1 MFESYQSPEELKAK
15 IRALGPV
22 GHATIKAGMRNAAA
36 NVCRRAKLN
45 CTPGE
50 SPYDGM
56 IFPTKML
63 EYTRTGKVKARQ
75 LKYSPNQINRSGA
88 PFDKGDLRKS
98 INFRVTDDM
107 AGIKG
112 TVGTVIEYALPVHDG
127 TSKMQARPFIYD
139 AVIKE
144 RDATQEYLALAVDA
158 ALMQCAEGNLWFN
171 PTQIGITPTMP
182 DGTDGGG
189 EDQDG

>member
-1 MFESYQSPEELKAK
+1 MFETYQTPEELKEK

-22 GHATIKAGMRNAAA
+22 GHATIKAGMRNGTA

-56 IFPTKML
+56 VFPTKLL
-63 EYTRTGKVKARQ
+63 EYTKTGKVKARQ
-75 LKYSPNQINRSGA
+75 LKFSPNQINRSGA

-98 INFRVTDDM
+98 INFRVIDDVT
-107 AGIKG
+107 GIKG
-112 TVGTVIEYALPVHDG
+112 IVGTKMEYALFVHDG

-139 AVIKE
+139 AVVKE
-144 RDATQEYLALAVDA
+144 HDATLEYIALGVDA
-158 ALMQCAEGNLWFN
+158 ALQQCADGNLWFN
-171 PTQIGITPTMP
+171 PTQLGMTPTMP
-182 DGTDGGG
+182 DGESG
-189 EDQDG
+189 EEE